1 MTPQEQQL
9 VADLFDRLASV
20 EGQPRDP
27 DADRLIR
34 QGLARA
40 PTALY
45 TLVQTVLLQDEVLR
59 RANARIEELERAM
72 AAAPPPAQTGG
83 GFLDSMRNLVGG
95 GSRGSVPSVR
105 PGGQGSSGVWGAP
118 AQPAPAPPPPAG
130 YPQQQAGYPQGGYP
144 QGGYPAQ
151 PGFPPG
157 APMAPPARGGSFLGT
172 AAAAAAG
179 MVGGGLLLGGIRNMM
194 GGEHGSL
201 GGGLDKAGTGAPTP
215 GSSPWDRGSDS
226 MSRDAGLNDIGGGGH
241 AQAAAPDII
250 GDSGYYTGN
259 EDNQPVDQA
268 AADYDTGGYDDAGG
282 YDDSDSA

>member
-1 MTPQEQQL
+1 
-9 VADLFDRLASV
+9 
-20 EGQPRDP
+20 
-27 DADRLIR
+27 
-34 QGLARA
+34 
-40 PTALY
+40 
-45 TLVQTVLLQDEVLR
+45 
-59 RANARIEELERAM
+59 
-72 AAAPPPAQTGG
+72 
-83 GFLDSMRNLVGG
+83 
-95 GSRGSVPSVR
+95 
-105 PGGQGSSGVWGAP
+105 
-118 AQPAPAPPPPAG
+118 
-130 YPQQQAGYPQGGYP
+130 
-144 QGGYPAQ
+144 
-151 PGFPPG
+151 
-157 APMAPPARGGSFLGT
+157 
-172 AAAAAAG
+172 

-226 MSRDAGLNDIGGGGH
+226 MSRDAGLNDIGGAGH